1 MNDMLYEPQEG
12 SGREIKHPELIPSK
26 AVREYMEQ
34 QGRVLIDYEK
44 ATLIYNHSAM
54 DYTEKREC
62 LKELLETTK
71 DQELKEQI
79 QVRLDYDER
88 CRKRFYET
96 AEDVI
101 YKLFVFSTE
110 DEEYLEEGYF
120 VSGEVAVK
128 CGRSFHE
135 EFYVEKIKMITEDME
150 PEDLELYPPGVAR
163 RYFNAAGKLNDY
175 GSDEETWTG
184 IGNEWDGEHFE
195 NAYMDI
201 PIPFQDGDLVTVK
214 NCHYLK
220 DKICVVECCK
230 NIKDSKKFLG
240 ITWGDYSDV
249 MINLSYLDEDAEFTE
264 AELVSPVDVDYAE
277 IKEDDPESRILQYA
291 QWLLQGHLSLTEFQ
305 GACEQYRKNKKGNRT

>member
-1 MNDMLYEPQEG
+1 MNDMLYELQEG
-12 SGREIKHPELIPSK
+12 SEREKKHPELIPSK

-34 QGRVLIDYEK
+34 QGRVLVDYEK

-62 LKELLETTK
+62 LKELLETTENT
-71 DQELKEQI
+71 ELKEQI
-79 QVRLDYDER
+79 HERFSYDER
-88 CRKRFYET
+88 CMNRFYEK
-96 AEDVI
+96 AEDVV
-101 YKLFVFSTE
+101 YKLSVFSQE
-110 DEEYLEEGYF
+110 DDTYLEEGYF
-120 VSGEVAVK
+120 ASGEMAVK
-128 CGRSFHE
+128 CGRSFQA
-135 EFYVEKIKMITEDME
+135 EFYVEKIKMITEDMK
-150 PEDLELYPPGVAR
+150 PADLELYPPSVAR

-201 PIPFQDGDLVTVK
+201 PIPFQDGDLVTIK
-214 NCHYLK
+214 NCRYLK

-230 NIKDSKKFLG
+230 NIEDSKKFLG
-240 ITWGDYSDV
+240 KTWGDYSDA

-277 IKEDDPESRILQYA
+277 IKEDDLESRILQYA
-291 QWLLQGHLSLTEFQ
+291 QWLLQGRLSLTEFQ
-305 GACEQYRKNKKGNRT
+305 GACEQYRRNKKGNRK